1 MQQNSEVFTHDFI
14 LEKVMLPTI
23 KVLEVYKVDDCV
35 FCKIIKG
42 DITSTKVYE
51 DDDFL
56 VIKDINPVAPVHDL
70 VIYKEHIRN
79 LNELKADNFKDFSR
93 VFEVITKVAKLENIS
108 DGYRVVINNGE
119 DAGQEIHHIHF
130 HIIGG
135 RKLGKIA

>member
-1 MQQNSEVFTHDFI
+1 M
-14 LEKVMLPTI
+14 
-23 KVLEVYKVDDCV
+23 DDCV